1 MSALLPFTRPA
12 GHSGTWPARPPS
24 SVGYRTIPASVVNTG
39 TFSQAP
45 KQDRGRS

>member
-45 KQDRGRS
+45 KQDRGHS